1 MRAGDATRPCFAL
14 DRAATSPT
22 SGGAGAPAGGR
33 GPAGSLPGVTWS
45 WRYEDAD
52 GRPISTP
59 EAQETFNAKGD
70 AESWLGET
78 WRDLLDSGVTQ
89 VVLVEDDRVEYAMPL
104 TPVEG

>member
-1 MRAGDATRPCFAL
+1 MLCARPRRHLA
-14 DRAATSPT
+14 D
-22 SGGAGAPAGGR
+22 PAGVPEHRQGGV

-52 GRPISTP
+52 GRPMSPP

-104 TPVEG
+104 TPAEG